1 MKINDRQAQAHTGE
15 SNLAHHHQLSPPP
28 VTECVNPVSQWH
40 VQGGESVVF
49 IESLSIIGY
58 LSAIIASWMPLA
70 VIFQSAFTAALRWYP
85 VIHRERNAGY
95 TDCAKTPESQ
105 HLIGSLKFAIRA
117 LCTEF
122 VALWTWL
129 LYALWHLSSQGTA
142 KTIMIRHCVGVD
154 CMTTSGLR
162 LMCDVWK
169 LQVLVQVSLECP
181 VDWLLYDT
189 MVLNVDA
196 WHLRGAVFAKRWRW
210 CLCLTLGVS
219 SSGHV
224 LVYGRALVRLYH
236 SAIFLY
242 YGQLCTMTECELD
255 SIGKDVLE
263 QNKSGWD
270 GLSKGLS
277 QTVLQHVFGHCVL
290 FEDVCLIYKFT

>member
-1 MKINDRQAQAHTGE
+1 MWDTLIVLKPQKAHIYWEHSSLLSAPFAQ
-15 SNLAHHHQLSPPP
+15 SLYIKNLA
-28 VTECVNPVSQWH
+28 
-40 VQGGESVVF
+40 F
-49 IESLSIIGY
+49 ICTV
-58 LSAIIASWMPLA
+58 ASFLTRYC
-70 VIFQSAFTAALRWYP
+70 QD
-85 VIHRERNAGY
+85 NN
-95 TDCAKTPESQ
+95 DK
-105 HLIGSLKFAIRA
+105 A
-117 LCTEF
+117 LCSR
-122 VALWTWL
+122 WL
-129 LYALWHLSSQGTA
+129 YDNVWS
-142 KTIMIRHCVGVD
+142 K
-154 CMTTSGLR
+154 R

-224 LVYGRALVRLYH
+224 LVYGRAVRLYH

-255 SIGKDVLE
+255 SIGKDLLE

-277 QTVLQHVFGHCVL
+277 
-290 FEDVCLIYKFT
+290 